1 LIAEGAC
8 VLTLENLQIAMDHGM
23 LSGSL
28 TLERGQRVAVLG
40 PSGAGKSTLLDA
52 IAGFRDRADGRII
65 LDGKDITPLRPDQR
79 PVSILFQDG
88 NLFPHLTLNRNLGL
102 ALRPGGGRLRGDEK
116 TQVAQAL
123 ARVGLE
129 GYGDRKPGTLSGGQ
143 QGRAGLARVL
153 LQARPVI
160 LLDEPFAALGPALK
174 VEMLDEVASV
184 ASRLDALT
192 LMVTHDPNDARNFAD
207 KVILVADGQ
216 VFPPVPTQEFFANPP
231 AAFLAYSGQA

>member
-1 LIAEGAC
+1 M
-8 VLTLENLQIAMDHGM
+8 LTLENLQITMDHGV

-28 TLERGQRVAVLG
+28 TLSGGKRVAVLG

-52 IAGFRDRADGRII
+52 IAGFRDLAAGRII
-65 LDGKDITPLRPDQR
+65 LDGQEISTQRSDQR
-79 PVSILFQDG
+79 PVSILFQDA
-88 NLFPHLTLNRNLGL
+88 NLFPHLTLERNLGL
-102 ALRPGGGRLRGDEK
+102 ALRPSGGRLRAYEK
-116 TQVAQAL
+116 EQVAQAL

-174 VEMLDEVASV
+174 VEMLAEVASV
-184 ASRLDALT
+184 ATRLQALT
-192 LMVTHDPNDARNFAD
+192 VMVTHDPEDARRFAD
-207 KVILVADGQ
+207 EVILVADGT
-216 VFPPVPTQEFFANPP
+216 FSPPIPTQEFFVNPP
-231 AAFLAYSGQA
+231 EAFLSYIGQA

>member
-1 LIAEGAC
+1 M
-8 VLTLENLQIAMDHGM
+8 LTLENLQIAMDHGV

-28 TLERGQRVAVLG
+28 TLSGGKRVAVLG

-52 IAGFRDRADGRII
+52 IAGFRDLASGRII
-65 LDGKDITPLRPDQR
+65 LNGQEISPLRPDQR

-88 NLFPHLTLNRNLGL
+88 NLFPHLTLERNLGL
-102 ALRPGGGRLRGDEK
+102 ALRPGGGRLRADEK
-116 TQVAQAL
+116 AQVAQAL

-174 VEMLDEVASV
+174 VEMLAEVASV
-184 ASRLDALT
+184 ASRLNALT
-192 LMVTHDPNDARNFAD
+192 LMVTHDPKDARSFAD
-207 KVILVADGQ
+207 EVILVADGQ
-216 VFPPVPTQEFFANPP
+216 VYAPVPTQVFFANPP
-231 AAFLAYSGQA
+231 AAFLAYAGQA